1 MIGKVIGMGVDGMR
15 DRPVR
20 MRDTLVAV
28 CIWLVVPALTA
39 AAYMLLA
46 VPVRSMMAWFG
57 LSVSY
62 WVALAVLLTVVSV
75 IIVAA
80 FAWAVRHDSTD

>member
-1 MIGKVIGMGVDGMR
+1 MIGKVIGMGAEGMR
-15 DRPVR
+15 DGLGR
-20 MRDTLVAV
+20 MRDTLVGV
-28 CIWLVVPALTA
+28 CIWLVAPALTV

-46 VPVRSMMAWFG
+46 VPVRSLMAWFG

-62 WVALAVLLTVVSV
+62 WVALAVLLAVVSV

-80 FAWAVRHDSTD
+80 FAWAVRYDSTD